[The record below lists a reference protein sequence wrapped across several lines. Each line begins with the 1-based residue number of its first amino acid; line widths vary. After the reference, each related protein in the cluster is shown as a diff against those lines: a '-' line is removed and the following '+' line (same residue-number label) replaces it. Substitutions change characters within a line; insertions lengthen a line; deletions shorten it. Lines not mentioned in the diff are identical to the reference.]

1 MSFLVLSPCR
11 VCRCSQGWL
20 PLRKEASQALPMEP
34 TSFVPALISCMVDL
48 QGLLLWLQDRV
59 SFSPFMGRGL
69 RGMSL
74 LEI

>member
-1 MSFLVLSPCR
+1 MSFLVLRPCR

-20 PLRKEASQALPMEP
+20 CLRKKTSWALTMEP
-34 TSFVPALISCMVDL
+34 VSFVPALISCMVDL
-48 QGLLLWLQDRV
+48 QGPLLWLQDRV

-74 LEI
+74 LGT